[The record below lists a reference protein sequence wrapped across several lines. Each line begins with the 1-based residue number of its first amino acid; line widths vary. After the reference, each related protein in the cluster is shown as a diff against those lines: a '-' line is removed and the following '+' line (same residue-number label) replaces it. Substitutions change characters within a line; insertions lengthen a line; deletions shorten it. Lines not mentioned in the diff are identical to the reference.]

1 MKYICPLLLF
11 LQSTHHVT
19 THASVINLVLEPKPR
34 AALSGENII
43 LNCLVPNGIGSG
55 NYIFRFFRNERE
67 IKQTSQSKWTIKKA
81 KSSNRGMYWCE
92 LKRGDRRWVS
102 PEVYI
107 SVTGGSLSI
116 QADPP
121 TVFEGD
127 VLILTCRYKYNSW
140 QKMFFKV
147 EFYKDNSMIYSM
159 QMTGRENLLRI
170 KVNSSEHS
178 GSYHC
183 RAYSRQSRRVH
194 VHVHEAFTKPT
205 LRADTET
212 QLFDGQQLKLV
223 CLVEIL
229 DPTASLKYEFFKNG
243 QTLNLSADHNHFIM
257 EATRLDDSGIY
268 LCEITTFNNEVKKLS
283 NQVPV
288 LVRQIAVS
296 KPELVIRPGNK
307 LMEGNKASLICAVST
322 GSTPITY
329 VFYNVSN
336 KELYREESNLTRIT
350 YEIGK
355 INRSSEGNY
364 SCSAANEATEPPRHS
379 EFVAVSMIAPVAGA
393 LLTCN
398 TNKTVISP
406 RDRLVFHCQ
415 FKAGTAVHF
424 DWYLNNQPLESTS
437 DSYQINWDRSELIIN
452 SFQRGHGGRYH
463 CVAIN
468 SGINERRFN
477 ATSNYIDITAA
488 VQSPRTAITASVL
501 SLLLIAALIALFI
514 FKQRNKTQMNAS
526 SVSQSQGGTTGNT
539 SQLVSE
545 EPSGSPFQYA
555 VVGAAQNN
563 ASGCDQHT
571 YSIVQDP
578 KSAEVDT
585 KRATNLDYSEVTIK
599 MASGTGNC
607 DGASGR
613 KRDIKKGPNDYCV
626 TYATINHGKSA
637 ANLQGD
643 HMKEEDDCDANVY
656 ENLPRVKEKQEGK
669 A

>member
-194 VHVHEAFTKPT
+194 VHVHELFSKPTLTIEPGAEIFEGHKLTVTCSVETVQSNVWLQYIFYKNGEALNLNSPNSFLRMEVASLDNSGPYRCEASAVRRDVKKESDAVSISVKQAFTKPT

-514 FKQRNKTQMNAS
+514 FKQRNKTQM
-526 SVSQSQGGTTGNT
+526 G
-539 SQLVSE
+539 QLEIHLNS
-545 EPSGSPFQYA
+545 
-555 VVGAAQNN
+555 
-563 ASGCDQHT
+563 
-571 YSIVQDP
+571 
-578 KSAEVDT
+578 
-585 KRATNLDYSEVTIK
+585 
-599 MASGTGNC
+599 
-607 DGASGR
+607 
-613 KRDIKKGPNDYCV
+613 
-626 TYATINHGKSA
+626 
-637 ANLQGD
+637 
-643 HMKEEDDCDANVY
+643 
-656 ENLPRVKEKQEGK
+656 
-669 A
+669 

>member
-194 VHVHEAFTKPT
+194 VHVHELFSKPTLTIEPGAEIFEGHKLTVTCSVETVQSNVWLQYIFYKNGEALNLNSPNSFLRMEVASLDNSGPYRCEASAVRRDVKKESDAVSISVKQAFTKPT

-288 LVRQIAVS
+288 LVR
-296 KPELVIRPGNK
+296 P
-307 LMEGNKASLICAVST
+307 
-322 GSTPITY
+322 
-329 VFYNVSN
+329 
-336 KELYREESNLTRIT
+336 
-350 YEIGK
+350 
-355 INRSSEGNY
+355 
-364 SCSAANEATEPPRHS
+364 
-379 EFVAVSMIAPVAGA
+379 PVAGA